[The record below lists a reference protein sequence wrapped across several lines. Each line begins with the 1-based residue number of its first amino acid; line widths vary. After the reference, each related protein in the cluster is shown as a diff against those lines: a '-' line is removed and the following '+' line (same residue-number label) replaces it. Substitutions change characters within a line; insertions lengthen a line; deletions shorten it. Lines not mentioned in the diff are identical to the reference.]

1 MTAHTLDAI
10 VIGGGAAGVSAALM
24 LGRARRSV
32 LVLDA
37 GEPRNRFASHVH
49 GVLGHDGRPPA
60 ELLRLGRE
68 EVARYGVEVVSARA
82 VAARALDDRVEVDL
96 ADGSTVAGR
105 VAILTTGIVDEL
117 PSIEGLAERW
127 GQTVLHCPY
136 CHGWEV
142 RGARLGVIATGPQ
155 SVHQAELVRQWSET
169 VTLFSSAAGEAL
181 DHSAHARLL
190 ARGVRIVES
199 PVLALEGAAGGLD
212 AARTADG
219 EVHPLDAV
227 FTAGLP
233 RLDEALVD
241 GLGLALDDALGS
253 VAVDATGAT
262 SAPRVWAAGNV
273 VAPYGTIPAAMATGS
288 MAGGAAN
295 GALVVEDAERAL
307 ADPAAFWEARYAGVD
322 RAWSGE
328 PNAAVVDV
336 LADLDPG
343 TALELGC
350 GEGADAIWLAR
361 RGWRVTGLDLSPT
374 AVARA
379 SDAAR
384 AVGVAESAR
393 FLVADLAS
401 EWPVEKPVDLVVAS
415 FLHSPVALDRVA
427 VITRAL
433 EVVAPG
439 GHLFLLSHVAPP
451 TWASAEDRA
460 AFDLPDLETELAAL
474 DLDPDDWVRIIAEER
489 PRLAHAPGGERGHTV
504 DGVLLLRRAG

>member
-1 MTAHTLDAI
+1 MTERTVDAI
-10 VIGGGAAGVSAALM
+10 VIGGGVAGLSAALM

-49 GVLGHDGRPPA
+49 GVLGHDGRSPA

-68 EVARYGVEVVSARA
+68 EVAHYGVEIVSTRA
-82 VAARALDDRVEVDL
+82 VGARSLDGRVEVDL
-96 ADGSTVAGR
+96 ADGTMVAGR
-105 VAILTTGIVDEL
+105 VAILTTGVVDEM
-117 PSIEGLAERW
+117 PAIAGLAERW
-127 GQTVLHCPY
+127 GDTVLHCPY

-169 VTLFSSAAGEAL
+169 VTFFSAAAGDAL
-181 DHSAHARLL
+181 DHAARAPLL
-190 ARGVRIVES
+190 ARGVHIVES
-199 PVLALEGAAGGLD
+199 PVIALEGAGSALD
-212 AARTADG
+212 AVRTADG
-219 EVHPLDAV
+219 AVHPLDAV
-227 FTAGLP
+227 FTAGQS
-233 RLDEALVD
+233 RLDDALVD
-241 GLGLALDDALGS
+241 GLGLRRDDALG
-253 VAVDATGAT
+253 AVVIDPTSAT
-262 SAPRVWAAGNV
+262 SVPRVWAAGNV
-273 VAPYGTIPAAMATGS
+273 VAPSGTVPAAMATGS

-295 GALVVEDAERAL
+295 AALVREDAERAMS
-307 ADPAAFWEARYAGVD
+307 DPATFWESRYAGVD

-336 LADLDPG
+336 LADLEPG
-343 TALELGC
+343 TAIELGC

-379 SDAAR
+379 TDAAR
-384 AVGVAESAR
+384 AAGAAESAH
-393 FLVADLAS
+393 FLVADLES
-401 EWPVEKPVDLVVAS
+401 QWPVEMPVDLVVAS

-433 EVVAPG
+433 EAVSPG

-474 DLDPDDWVRIIAEER
+474 GIPEGDWVRILTEER
-489 PRLAHAPGGERGHTV
+489 PRPAQGPGGDRGHAV
-504 DGVLLLRRAG
+504 DGVVLLRRER